1 MSDSKSNHQHFIG
14 LIREHHNII
23 VRIAGYYESDPHRQE
38 DLYQEIVYQ
47 LWSSFSDFRGE
58 AKFST
63 WLYRV
68 AVNTS
73 ISHLRKKNRRPVWK
87 FWQDGH
93 REPTADGKPD
103 PLVHNEQKQLLYEH
117 IAELDELD
125 RTLVLLYL
133 EDLEYQTI
141 AEITGLSPSNVGVR
155 LHRIRKKLKTMIQ
168 QTTAS
173 HGS

>member
-1 MSDSKSNHQHFIG
+1 MSDSKSEHQHFIG
-14 LIREHHNII
+14 LTREHHNTI

-47 LWSSFSDFRGE
+47 LWSSFGDFRGE

-73 ISHLRKKNRRPVWK
+73 ISHLRKKKQQPGWK
-87 FWQDGH
+87 FWQDGN
-93 REPTADGKPD
+93 RELPAGPKTD
-103 PLVHNEQKQLLYEH
+103 PVVQNEQKQLLYEH

-141 AEITGLSPSNVGVR
+141 AEITGLTQSNVGVR
-155 LHRIRKKLKTMIQ
+155 LHRVRQKLKTMIE